1 MSHLQIIAA
10 LEELTERQAQII
22 RALSARL
29 AQLGAADTGRDEIES
44 ADELFRRLIGCDE
57 QPERSTYEA

>member
-10 LEELTERQAQII
+10 LEELVERQAQII

-29 AQLGAADTGRDEIES
+29 AQLGAADTGRDEIEA
-44 ADELFRRLIGCDE
+44 ADKLYRRVIGCDE
-57 QPERSTYEA
+57 QPERSIYEA

>member
-10 LEELTERQAQII
+10 LEELVERQAQII

-29 AQLGAADTGRDEIES
+29 AQLGAADTGRDII
-44 ADELFRRLIGCDE
+44 FGGG
-57 QPERSTYEA
+57 QPHNNMLPYLAVYVWQRTA

>member
-10 LEELTERQAQII
+10 LAEPVERQAQIV

-29 AQLGAADTGRDEIES
+29 AQLGAADTGRDEIEA

>member
-29 AQLGAADTGRDEIES
+29 AQLGAADTGRDEIEA
-44 ADELFRRLIGCDE
+44 ADELFRHLIGCDE

>member
-1 MSHLQIIAA
+1 MSHLQIISA
-10 LEELTERQAQII
+10 LEELAERQAQII
-22 RALSARL
+22 RALAERL
-29 AQLGAADTGRDEIES
+29 AQLGAADTGRDEIEA

>member
-10 LEELTERQAQII
+10 LEELVERQAQII

-29 AQLGAADTGRDEIES
+29 AQLGASDTGRDEIEA

>member
-10 LEELTERQAQII
+10 LEELAERQAQII

-29 AQLGAADTGRDEIES
+29 AQLGAADTGRDEIEA
-44 ADELFRRLIGCDE
+44 ADELFQRLIGCDE
-57 QPERSTYEA
+57 QPERSKYEA

>member
-10 LEELTERQAQII
+10 LEELVERQAQIV
-22 RALSARL
+22 RALSERL
-29 AQLGAADTGRDEIES
+29 AQLGAADTGRDEIEA

>member
-10 LEELTERQAQII
+10 LEELVERQAQII

-29 AQLGAADTGRDEIES
+29 AQRGAADTGRDEIEA

-57 QPERSTYEA
+57 QLERSTYEA

>member
-10 LEELTERQAQII
+10 LEELVERQAQIV

-29 AQLGAADTGRDEIES
+29 AQLGAADTGRDEIEA